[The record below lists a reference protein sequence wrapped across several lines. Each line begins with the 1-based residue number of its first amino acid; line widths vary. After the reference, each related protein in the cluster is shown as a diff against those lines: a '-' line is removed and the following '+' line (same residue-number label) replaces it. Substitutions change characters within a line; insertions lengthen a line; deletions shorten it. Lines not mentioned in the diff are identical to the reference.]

1 MGKRLHK
8 RGSGGPVMQEHEV
21 KATLENELN
30 ELLGGRNLE
39 DMMNLLLG
47 MDGTFS

>member
-1 MGKRLHK
+1 MGKRLRK

-21 KATLENELN
+21 KAMLEKELN

-39 DMMNLLLG
+39 DMMNPLLG